1 MCPAWSKT
9 TGATEPQVL
18 EAPAPPH
25 NRTTFKM
32 RFDVF
37 TLFPEFFAS
46 PLDASILKRARAAG
60 ALEVEVHDIR
70 AGALD
75 KHRSVDDYPFGGGA
89 GMVMKAEPLV
99 QVLGAV
105 LKWEF
110 GPDEMPQNPPCPIVL
125 MSPQGQT
132 LSAELARELAQFS
145 RIALVCAHYE
155 GLDER
160 AAELMTHEVS
170 IGDYVLTG
178 GEAAALV
185 VMDAV
190 SRFVPG
196 VLGNEASAGGD
207 SFEDGLLEAPQYTR
221 PAAWRGLEVPAVLI
235 SGDHARVARWKR
247 QQALV
252 RTRARRPDL
261 LSQVEL
267 SASDLRLLDEAD
279 GN

>member
-1 MCPAWSKT
+1 
-9 TGATEPQVL
+9 
-18 EAPAPPH
+18 
-25 NRTTFKM
+25 M
-32 RFDVF
+32 RFDVL

-46 PLDASILKRARAAG
+46 PLDSSILKRARESG
-60 ALEVEVHDIR
+60 SLEVHVHDIR

-75 KHRSVDDYPFGGGA
+75 KHRSADDYPFGGGA

-110 GPDEMPQNPPCPIVL
+110 GPDELPQNPPCPILL
-125 MSPQGQT
+125 MSPQGQP
-132 LSAELARELAQFS
+132 LSASLARELAQFE
-145 RIALVCAHYE
+145 RLALVCAHYE

-160 AAELMTHEVS
+160 AVELVTHEIS

-207 SFEDGLLEAPQYTR
+207 SFEDGLLEAPHYTR
-221 PAAWRGLEVPAVLI
+221 PSVWRGVEVPPVLI
-235 SGDHARVARWKR
+235 SGDHAKVARWRR

-261 LSQVEL
+261 LSKLEL
-267 SASDLRLLDEAD
+267 SQADRKLLDEAGSAGGVD
-279 GN
+279 EK

>member
-1 MCPAWSKT
+1 
-9 TGATEPQVL
+9 
-18 EAPAPPH
+18 
-25 NRTTFKM
+25 M
-32 RFDVF
+32 RFDVL

-46 PLDASILKRARAAG
+46 PLDSSILKRARASG
-60 ALEVEVHDIR
+60 ALEVQVHDIR
-70 AGALD
+70 DGALD
-75 KHRSVDDYPFGGGA
+75 RHRSADDYPFGGGA

-110 GPDEMPQNPPCPIVL
+110 GPDELPRNPPCPILL
-125 MSPQGQT
+125 MSPQGQP
-132 LSAELARELAQFS
+132 LSASLARELAQFE
-145 RIALVCAHYE
+145 RLALVCAHYE

-160 AAELMTHEVS
+160 AVALVTHEVS

-207 SFEDGLLEAPQYTR
+207 SFEDGLLEAPHYTR
-221 PAAWRGLEVPAVLI
+221 PAVWRGAEVPPILL
-235 SGDHARVARWKR
+235 SGDHAKVARWRR

-261 LSQVEL
+261 LGALEL
-267 SASDLRLLDEAD
+267 SQADRKLLDEAD
-279 GN
+279 APGGVDEK

>member
-1 MCPAWSKT
+1 
-9 TGATEPQVL
+9 
-18 EAPAPPH
+18 
-25 NRTTFKM
+25 M
-32 RFDVF
+32 RFDVL

-46 PLDASILKRARAAG
+46 PLDSSILKRAQSSG
-60 ALEVEVHDIR
+60 ALEVHVHDLR

-75 KHRSVDDYPFGGGA
+75 KHRSADDYPFGGGA

-110 GPDEMPQNPPCPIVL
+110 GPDDLPQNPPCPILL

-132 LSAELARELAQFS
+132 LSASLGRELAQFE
-145 RIALVCAHYE
+145 RLALVCAHYE

-160 AAELMTHEVS
+160 AVELVTHEIS

-178 GEAAALV
+178 GEVAALV

-207 SFEDGLLEAPQYTR
+207 SFEDGLLEAPHYTR
-221 PAAWRGLEVPAVLI
+221 PAIWRGIEVPPVLI
-235 SGDHARVARWKR
+235 SGDHAKVARWRR
-247 QQALV
+247 QQALL

-261 LSQVEL
+261 LSKLEL
-267 SASDLRLLDEAD
+267 SQADRKLLDEAGSAGGVD
-279 GN
+279 EK

>member
-1 MCPAWSKT
+1 
-9 TGATEPQVL
+9 
-18 EAPAPPH
+18 
-25 NRTTFKM
+25 
-32 RFDVF
+32 
-37 TLFPEFFAS
+37 
-46 PLDASILKRARAAG
+46 
-60 ALEVEVHDIR
+60 
-70 AGALD
+70 
-75 KHRSVDDYPFGGGA
+75 
-89 GMVMKAEPLV
+89 
-99 QVLGAV
+99 V

-110 GPDEMPQNPPCPIVL
+110 GPHELPRNPPCPIVL
-125 MSPQGQT
+125 MSPQGQP
-132 LSAELARELAQFS
+132 LSARLARELAQSS

-178 GEAAALV
+178 GETAALV

-190 SRFVPG
+190 ARFVPG

-207 SFEDGLLEAPQYTR
+207 SFEDGLLEAPHFTR
-221 PAAWRGLEVPAVLI
+221 PSTWRGLEVPSVLV

-247 QQALV
+247 QQSLV

-261 LSQVEL
+261 LSRVEL
-267 SASDLRLLDEAD
+267 SAADLKLLAEADAASADAASANAASEAD

>member
-1 MCPAWSKT
+1 
-9 TGATEPQVL
+9 
-18 EAPAPPH
+18 
-25 NRTTFKM
+25 M
-32 RFDVF
+32 RFDVL

-46 PLDASILKRARAAG
+46 PLDASILKRARASG
-60 ALEVEVHDIR
+60 ALDVAVHDIR
-70 AGALD
+70 EGALG
-75 KHRSVDDYPFGGGA
+75 KHRNADDYPFGGGA

-110 GPDEMPQNPPCPIVL
+110 GPEEMPQNPPCPIIL
-125 MSPQGQT
+125 MTPQGRV
-132 LSAELARELAQFS
+132 LDAALARELAQHE

-160 AAELMTHEVS
+160 AVALCTHEVS

-185 VMDAV
+185 VMEAV

-196 VLGNEASAGGD
+196 VLGNEASASGD
-207 SFEDGLLEAPQYTR
+207 SFEDGLLEAPHYTR
-221 PAAWRGLEVPAVLI
+221 PAVWRGETAPAVLL
-235 SGDHARVARWKR
+235 SGDHAKVARWKR

-252 RTRARRPDL
+252 RTRERRPDL
-261 LSQVEL
+261 LAKL
-267 SASDLRLLDEAD
+267 DLNASDRKLLSEAD
-279 GN
+279 AEAGRE